1 MTDDHR
7 PLCGRGTGPFP
18 RLIRAPTSG
27 HNNHTACNV
36 RSNKL
41 VPADVAH
48 NSNQCAVGALAPTAP
63 YRRLHH
69 DRRQPTASFRSE
81 RRRNTGELASL
92 THSLYIL
99 NPHHDATSNATAT
112 TTAATCGDHPGAIRA
127 QAAKAD
133 AVMQPQ
139 PMQRSRGNRCRSQST
154 TQLTHTTICT
164 QMQHQQGKPCDNTKR
179 GIAT

>member
-1 MTDDHR
+1 M
-7 PLCGRGTGPFP
+7 
-18 RLIRAPTSG
+18 
-27 HNNHTACNV
+27 HTHTVCNV

-69 DRRQPTASFRSE
+69 DRRQPTASSRSE
-81 RRRNTGELASL
+81 RRRNTGELAAL

-99 NPHHDATSNATAT
+99 NHHHDATSNATAT
-112 TTAATCGDHPGAIRA
+112 TTAATCGDHPGTIRA
-127 QAAKAD
+127 QAAKAE

-154 TQLTHTTICT
+154 TQLTHITICT
-164 QMQHQQGKPCDNTKR
+164 HVQHQQGKPCDNTKR

>member
-18 RLIRAPTSG
+18 RLIRAPISG
-27 HNNHTACNV
+27 HNNHTVCNV

-69 DRRQPTASFRSE
+69 DRRQPTASSRSE
-81 RRRNTGELASL
+81 RRRNTGEFAAL

-99 NPHHDATSNATAT
+99 NHHHDATSNATAT

-139 PMQRSRGNRCRSQST
+139 PRQRSRGNRCRSQST